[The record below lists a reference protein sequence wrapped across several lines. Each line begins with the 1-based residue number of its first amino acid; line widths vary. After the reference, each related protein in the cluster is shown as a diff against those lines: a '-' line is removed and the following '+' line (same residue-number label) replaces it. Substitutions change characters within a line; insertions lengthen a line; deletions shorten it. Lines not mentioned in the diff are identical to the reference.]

1 MYDSQEISRV
11 SQNLSLRLS
20 PERKYSPKNMIC
32 RICCCAPC
40 QCCAIC
46 HCLPCRCCHLC
57 HCCPCRCIIHS
68 PLRYRTNSPLRNS
81 PSPISD
87 SLKKTYSPNRFGGS
101 SSFMGS
107 TNFRT
112 YNSPTRLRNYNTNLN
127 YNSNNYNYNDYEQRQ
142 FNDLL
147 KKLMSVESQI
157 ERIKINLALNPDF
170 NCEDAFRLFELDGRG
185 YLDKEDLKC
194 GLNLIGVCPTDH
206 ELRLFMNRFDL
217 QKQGGIN
224 YADFFDIVVPFEKEY
239 RNMVEERLPNS
250 CCACRSPDVFSF
262 KTIST
267 LKDLFN
273 YIIDS
278 ENQINN
284 LRRTLGTLKIKLR
297 DIFGLLDYL
306 RRGYFTNSDLL
317 VYLQKQC
324 LMTTNKDAD
333 LLFIRL
339 DKNRNGKIDFREV
352 EDEVQ
357 TLY

>member
-20 PERKYSPKNMIC
+20 PKRKYSSKNIFCPIC
-32 RICCCAPC
+32 YRAPC
-40 QCCAIC
+40 QCCVIC

-68 PLRYRTNSPLRNS
+68 PLRYRASSPLRTP

-87 SLKKTYSPNRFGGS
+87 SLKKTYSPNRLGES
-101 SSFMGS
+101 PSFIGS
-107 TNFRT
+107 TNFKT
-112 YNSPTRLRNYNTNLN
+112 YNSPTRLKNPNTNFN
-127 YNSNNYNYNDYEQRQ
+127 FNSNNYNYNDYEQSQ

-157 ERIKINLALNPDF
+157 ERIKIDLALNPDF

-194 GLNLIGVCPTDH
+194 GLNLIGICPTDQ
-206 ELRLFMNRFDL
+206 ELRLLMNRFDL
-217 QKQGGIN
+217 QKKGGIN

-239 RNMVEERLPNS
+239 RTMVEERLPNS
-250 CCACRSPDVFSF
+250 CYTCRCPDIFSF
-262 KTIST
+262 KTISS

-273 YIIDS
+273 FIFDS

-284 LRRTLGTLKIKLR
+284 LRRTLGTLKNRLR
-297 DIFGLLDYL
+297 DIFWLLDYL
-306 RRGYFTNSDLL
+306 RLGYFTNSDLL
-317 VYLQKQC
+317 VYLQKQG

-339 DKNRNGKIDFREV
+339 DKNRNGKIDYREV
-352 EDEVQ
+352 EEEIQ
-357 TLY
+357 YLY